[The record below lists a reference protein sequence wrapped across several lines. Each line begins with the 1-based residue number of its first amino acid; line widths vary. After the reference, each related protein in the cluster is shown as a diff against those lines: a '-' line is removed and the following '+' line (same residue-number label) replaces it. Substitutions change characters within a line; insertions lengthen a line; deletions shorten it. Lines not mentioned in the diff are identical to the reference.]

1 MRSKAT
7 SRDTEWRRSLTDSS
21 DKSELLDLE
30 RDLPTTPEDVEKLWE
45 LSNVLVKTSLVDV
58 NRLLAPCWTLEKAL
72 EAPFFTDDDEPF
84 EL

>member
-1 MRSKAT
+1 M
-7 SRDTEWRRSLTDSS
+7 TDSNEEF
-21 DKSELLDLE
+21 KPIDLE

-45 LSNVLVKTSLVDV
+45 LSNVLIKTSLVDV

-72 EAPFFTDDDEPF
+72 EAPFFTNDDEPF

>member
-1 MRSKAT
+1 M
-7 SRDTEWRRSLTDSS
+7 TDSNEEF
-21 DKSELLDLE
+21 KPIDLE

-45 LSNVLVKTSLVDV
+45 LSNVLIKTSLVDV

-72 EAPFFTDDDEPF
+72 EAPFFTNEDEPF

>member
-1 MRSKAT
+1 M
-7 SRDTEWRRSLTDSS
+7 TDSS
-21 DKSELLDLE
+21 ERTGNIDFE
-30 RDLPTTPEDVEKLWE
+30 RDLPTTPEDVERLWE

-72 EAPFFTDDDEPF
+72 AAPFFTDEDEPF

>member
-1 MRSKAT
+1 M
-7 SRDTEWRRSLTDSS
+7 TDSNEEF
-21 DKSELLDLE
+21 KPIDLE

-45 LSNVLVKTSLVDV
+45 LSNVLIKTSLVDV

-72 EAPFFTDDDEPF
+72 EAPFFTDEDEPF

>member
-1 MRSKAT
+1 MPDSKG
-7 SRDTEWRRSLTDSS
+7 
-21 DKSELLDLE
+21 KYKLLDLE

-45 LSNVLVKTSLVDV
+45 LSNVLITTSLVDV

-72 EAPFFTDDDEPF
+72 DAPLFTDQDEPF

>member
-1 MRSKAT
+1 
-7 SRDTEWRRSLTDSS
+7 LTDSNEEF
-21 DKSELLDLE
+21 KPIDLE

-45 LSNVLVKTSLVDV
+45 LSNVLIKTSLVDV

-72 EAPFFTDDDEPF
+72 EAPFFTNEDEPF